1 MTEPQIEFVRRNDS
15 LKPTRVGVFSSSFNP
30 PTKAHIAM
38 CAKACQVFELQ
49 EIVLILT
56 KVNADKELVGATLE
70 QRKEMMLAVTRE
82 EMFPDWNEHNNSD
95 MPHISVA
102 LCTHP
107 RFIDV
112 LTALKTWFFPPTQ
125 LHFIM
130 GEDTLVRLFGATYYD
145 NLEHAMKFF
154 FSSADVIVFN
164 RGSSTLEQ
172 LPEGADPFSTQIH
185 KVLTDDHLQLETSSS
200 RVRTCVKLGEMDSA
214 RELVHKSTW
223 DFLEATNLYR

>member
-130 GEDTLVRLFGATYYD
+130 VNLKSIIQLPNRLPFAKTL
-145 NLEHAMKFF
+145 LELWSIVSNV
-154 FSSADVIVFN
+154 FSS
-164 RGSSTLEQ
+164 L
-172 LPEGADPFSTQIH
+172 
-185 KVLTDDHLQLETSSS
+185 VL
-200 RVRTCVKLGEMDSA
+200 RVKTRWFGCLARRT
-214 RELVHKSTW
+214 T
-223 DFLEATNLYR
+223 TI